1 MERVRVKVSRS
12 MVRGDTSN
20 TCVLCVDEG
29 PANSEVEMRYAPENW
44 ESVSRKDFHLIE
56 ECASIIRVTSRTV
69 DTFVNRGHR
78 AGLWEERRAFAG
90 GDVSLHIVRWSPHY
104 QILWP

>member
-1 MERVRVKVSRS
+1 MERVRMKISRLLA
-12 MVRGDTSN
+12 RGGTSN
-20 TCVLCVDEG
+20 TCVLRVDER
-29 PANSEVEMRYAPENW
+29 PTDSEVETKYAPENW

-78 AGLWEERRAFAG
+78 AGLWEERRAFVG
-90 GDVSLHIVRWSPHY
+90 GDVSLRIVRWSPHY
-104 QILWP
+104 QFLWL